1 MVRCTGNE
9 NKPFKANETIEAQMK
24 NVTPQ
29 PAITDNSD
37 DRLIAGI
44 GYVLFLVGPT
54 NLITMII
61 AVVIGYLRKDKAPEW
76 VATHY
81 EFQLRTLIYAALLL
95 VVSIICAITVILMP
109 VAIVIWLLWS
119 IWAIVRVIVGL
130 IRLVD
135 GRPNPDPTTFW
146 V

>member
-1 MVRCTGNE
+1 
-9 NKPFKANETIEAQMK
+9 MK
-24 NVTPQ
+24 NVSPQ
-29 PAITDNSD
+29 PAIADNAD

-54 NLITMII
+54 NIVTMII
-61 AVVIGYLRKDKAPEW
+61 AAVIAYLRKDKAPEW
-76 VATHY
+76 IATHY
-81 EFQLRTLIYAALLL
+81 EFQLRTLIYAAVLLAI
-95 VVSIICAITVILMP
+95 SIVCALTAILLP
-109 VAIVIWLLWS
+109 VAILIWALWS

>member
-9 NKPFKANETIEAQMK
+9 NKPLKVCQTIEAQMK

-29 PAITDNSD
+29 PVATENSD

-54 NLITMII
+54 NLVTMII
-61 AVVIGYLRKDKAPEW
+61 AAIIAYMRRDKAPEW
-76 VATHY
+76 IATHY
-81 EFQLRTLIYAALLL
+81 EFQLRTLIYAAALL
-95 VVSIICAITVILMP
+95 VVSIICAVTVILLP
-109 VAIVIWLLWS
+109 VAILIWALWS
-119 IWAIVRVIVGL
+119 IWVIVRVIVGL